1 MQNEE
6 ESSSA
11 NRAAGDEPKFGSWR
25 ENLNQNKNQEQPSEK
40 QRPVDGMGHFVSKEG
55 FVIEDKPQIPHTDD
69 QPNQNSQSP
78 PPPSATQQTQSTP
91 PPFNE
96 QPKKEIVTPPPSG
109 PKPTTPPPAPA
120 PKKGFPGWLK
130 VMLLIIVALIIIGVA
145 YLLFF
150 YKSTLDV
157 SVSAPGAKITLDNK
171 SASIGINKIKPG
183 KYDLKIEKE
192 GFVPYTKKVE
202 IKYFKNASL
211 SIVLKEIPKV
221 TSIYQ
226 GEANYLAYNK
236 EYDFYLFY
244 VPSESAF
251 YRIDAS
257 KPEGEQSAPTLIS
270 PHYIKS
276 LINVIWNPDRLTA
289 ILKIKN
295 DNAVLAGT
303 PFYNPNI
310 SPDAVMTYLYDF
322 GRYDLLHQEAR
333 FWSAGIGDIEF
344 TPKGDQVAY
353 YFEPG
358 TGEKSLVVANKDNSA
373 INRIADLRSFFSP
386 LISWA
391 SDLKNIVIV
400 NRSTTAHETNKIYVF
415 DLINKT
421 LNAVTDTG
429 NNIEAEFDLKG
440 EKIVYGTY
448 SSDPDFINYSLLSVM
463 DKDGQNKKELHLR
476 SYIPQTAFNVSGELL
491 ALAEK
496 EKDNY
501 SLVSVN
507 LSDLKTEEYTFLG
520 KITAPTSIEYIE
532 AKNSII
538 FVDENKANLLFLTT
552 KDYE

>member
-1 MQNEE
+1 MKNEE
-6 ESSSA
+6 GSPNA
-11 NRAAGDEPKFGSWR
+11 NRAPGDEPKFDSWR
-25 ENLNQNKNQEQPSEK
+25 NNLNENQEARNTNQGE
-40 QRPVDGMGHFVSKEG
+40 QRKSVDGMGHFVSKEG
-55 FVIEDKPQIPHTDD
+55 FVIEDKPQA
-69 QPNQNSQSP
+69 
-78 PPPSATQQTQSTP
+78 PPSATQGSQPTS
-91 PPFNE
+91 PPFK
-96 QPKKEIVTPPPSG
+96 QQTKEKT
-109 PKPTTPPPAPA
+109 TTPPPIEPRPATPPPAAA

-130 VMLLIIVALIIIGVA
+130 VILLIILALIIIGAA

-157 SVSAPGAKITLDNK
+157 AVSAPGAKVTLDNK
-171 SASIGINKIKPG
+171 SATAGINKVKPG

-192 GFVPYTKKVE
+192 GFVPYAKKVE
-202 IKYFKNASL
+202 VKYFKKTSL
-211 SIVLKEIPKV
+211 SIVLKETPKII
-221 TSIYQ
+221 SIYQ
-226 GEANYLAYNK
+226 GEVNYLAYNK

-257 KPEGEQSAPTLIS
+257 KLEGGQGASTLIS

-303 PFYNPNI
+303 PFYNSTIPQGTI
-310 SPDAVMTYLYDF
+310 MTYLYDF
-322 GRYDLLHQEAR
+322 GRYDLLHQEAKL
-333 FWSAGIGDIEF
+333 WGLGIGDIEF

-353 YFEPG
+353 FFEPG

-373 INRIADLRSFFSP
+373 MNRIADLRSFFNP
-386 LISWA
+386 LISWS

-400 NRSTTAHETNKIYVF
+400 NRSTTEHETNKIYVF

-429 NNIEAEFDLKG
+429 NNIEAEFDSSG
-440 EKIVYGTY
+440 EKIVYSSY
-448 SSDPDFINYSLLSVM
+448 SSDPDFTNYSLLLVM

-476 SYIPQTAFNVSGELL
+476 SYISQTTFNTSNELL

-496 EKDNY
+496 EKDSY
-501 SLVSVN
+501 SLFSVS
-507 LSDLKTEEYTFLG
+507 LSDLKTEEYTFSG
-520 KITAPTSIEYIE
+520 KIIAPTSIEYIE

-552 KDYE
+552 KEYE